1 MIDIDWDKVNEEW
14 REGNTPWSDHV
25 DRYIDSLIKQSNT
38 NETDIKAL
46 KGEVE
51 DNRQRLRYLDGGSEV
66 GEGFV
71 LGETTKLSHRIDNL
85 TKEVE
90 ALKGHKH
97 SYDGFGKT
105 RITRSIIC
113 PPEQPTVE
121 QGRYE
126 CICCHCGEHFHDD
139 NKRQV
144 ACPECRKPVDD
155 KPEKDHANP
164 RYWYE
169 CQESAF
175 APGIADG
182 WPEVI
187 PAPHTANGRL
197 VRREYPTP
205 NNPEIPDSCEES
217 QQTIDDKPD
226 PAPPEG
232 IAPHQ
237 TLEQIAGDGVKS
249 AEKLKGHWECTECG
263 KDWGDG
269 KQLILGSPPPQLDK
283 NTEFTCVRGAGYD
296 GCGRDAVKWIGGVED
311 ATAEER
317 KCPVCANMV
326 VPKDRGNVFY
336 CNSCGEYRRKEL
348 WIPEAPESDN
358 NPNGKWIC
366 KSGCGKIADSDI
378 WQCSSLKGDFHWHE
392 DIAHTVKWIPA
403 VEDTTAPNEGAD
415 DPSAME
421 GVDLG
426 IINDQWVE
434 IDRLKAE
441 NAELS
446 DKLHDFEI
454 NDFRNTPDKVPESEG
469 ITEHAILSRY
479 APPPKAPVDDPSAP
493 IKVIK
498 KDYADMCAEVKA
510 LSDMIITY
518 KESSLQNRNIVS
530 RVYKENAELKAR
542 LDKMRTDSFF
552 WEDLA
557 ETRGARH
564 IAELR
569 AHHKTKADYDEL
581 IDDCASLNKSCDAY
595 EKENVNL
602 AKKVGAEMEKGFKLQ
617 EENERLKVDVPEQD
631 RQITEQWETIKRY
644 KEMER
649 RVGEL
654 TPQSD
659 RELHEKKYILDAL
672 SPRR

>member
-51 DNRQRLRYLDGGSEV
+51 
-66 GEGFV
+66 
-71 LGETTKLSHRIDNL
+71 
-85 TKEVE
+85 

-121 QGRYE
+121 QGSYICQECGKDWGDGGGFMASGNAPTSRGGFYCANDKGGCGAHTVKWIPPVEQGKWHCPMSNRHRIFEVRKGVVYCAECHYE
-126 CICCHCGEHFHDD
+126 A
-139 NKRQV
+139 N
-144 ACPECRKPVDD
+144 PNTPLPTVDD

-217 QQTIDDKPD
+217 QQTIDDKPTRVD
-226 PAPPEG
+226 LLD
-232 IAPHQ
+232 
-237 TLEQIAGDGVKS
+237 TKTGVV
-249 AEKLKGHWECTECG
+249 H
-263 KDWGDG
+263 
-269 KQLILGSPPPQLDK
+269 
-283 NTEFTCVRGAGYD
+283 
-296 GCGRDAVKWIGGVED
+296 
-311 ATAEER
+311 
-317 KCPVCANMV
+317 V
-326 VPKDRGNVFY
+326 VPD
-336 CNSCGEYRRKEL
+336 E
-348 WIPEAPESDN
+348 WHHDH
-358 NPNGKWIC
+358 
-366 KSGCGKIADSDI
+366 ADILTDQLPI
-378 WQCSSLKGDFHWHE
+378 
-392 DIAHTVKWIPA
+392 
-403 VEDTTAPNEGAD
+403 D

-564 IAELR
+564 IEELR
-569 AHHKTKADYDEL
+569 AHHKTKAGYDEL
-581 IDDCASLNKSCDAY
+581 IDDCASLNKLCDAY
-595 EKENVNL
+595 EI
-602 AKKVGAEMEKGFKLQ
+602 
-617 EENERLKVDVPEQD
+617 ENERLKQEVMTRDAE
-631 RQITEQWETIKRY
+631 INSLKA
-644 KEMER
+644 
-649 RVGEL
+649 
-654 TPQSD
+654 
-659 RELHEKKYILDAL
+659 KK
-672 SPRR
+672 